1 RDRAPHL
8 PAGVTPLSSE
18 ELEALERA
26 RLEAVTVYLGDVEK
40 TTAKG
45 TKTYRYY
52 FAAWRVGDKV
62 VNRYIGSPRKMTLR
76 EATAKARDL
85 KARDLGLR
93 R

>member
-1 RDRAPHL
+1 
-8 PAGVTPLSSE
+8 
-18 ELEALERA
+18 
-26 RLEAVTVYLGDVEK
+26 
-40 TTAKG
+40 
-45 TKTYRYY
+45 
-52 FAAWRVGDKV
+52 VGDKV